1 MITYIPTVWSGVGDF
16 RPFKELQVVG
26 HKLMSKKPSVCI
38 YILAIPADF
47 WIMSYSKYIRCMK
60 LRKDTVE
67 AVGFHLRN
75 STIIW
80 ISNSKLYYFLGISLV
95 LSWKNKKITTY
106 LYFCVIT
113 NWASNSENNRI
124 SKNGAKTTIILKWV

>member
-1 MITYIPTVWSGVGDF
+1 ML
-16 RPFKELQVVG
+16 K
-26 HKLMSKKPSVCI
+26 
-38 YILAIPADF
+38 
-47 WIMSYSKYIRCMK
+47 
-60 LRKDTVE
+60 KDTVE

-80 ISNSKLYYFLGISLV
+80 ISNSTLYYFFGISLV
-95 LSWKNKKITTY
+95 LSWKNKKITAY
-106 LYFCVIT
+106 LYFCVLIT

>member
-1 MITYIPTVWSGVGDF
+1 
-16 RPFKELQVVG
+16 
-26 HKLMSKKPSVCI
+26 
-38 YILAIPADF
+38 
-47 WIMSYSKYIRCMK
+47 MK

-80 ISNSKLYYFLGISLV
+80 ISNSTLYYFLGISLV

-106 LYFCVIT
+106 LYFC
-113 NWASNSENNRI
+113 ASKSENNRI